1 VRRFDHLAAHGG
13 GDDMTVRQML
23 AAGVLMLAMAAPA
36 RAQGFEA
43 SVFGGYTFSEGVEAS
58 ENRIINGEIYDS
70 LDVKSGGQ
78 WGFTVGYLFTPNAEL
93 EFLYNRQFSS
103 FEASGTTTVELADVS
118 VDNYHFNFVYNFGGR
133 AITPFLFG
141 GLGMTH
147 YDPGELKVSGVPGG
161 NNIDSE
167 TQFSST
173 WGAGVKFYGAGPI
186 GLRLTARWTPTY
198 IKSEAEG
205 LWCDPWYG
213 VCWVVGD
220 ADYSSQFH
228 LDGGVTFRF

>member
-1 VRRFDHLAAHGG
+1 MVI
-13 GDDMTVRQML
+13 
-23 AAGVLMLAMAAPA
+23 AAPA

-58 ENRIINGEIYDS
+58 ETRIINGEIYDS
-70 LDVKSGGQ
+70 LDITSGGQ
-78 WGFTVGYLFTPNAEL
+78 WGFTVGYLFTENAGL
-93 EFLYNRQFSS
+93 EFLYNRQFSTL
-103 FEASGTTTVELADVS
+103 EASGTRTVELAELS
-118 VDNYHFNFVYNFGGR
+118 VDNYHFNFVYNFGYNLGGR
-133 AITPFLFG
+133 AVTPFVFG

-147 YDPGELKVSGVPGG
+147 YSPGELKLVAPPITGLTE
-161 NNIDSE
+161 IDSE

-173 WGAGVKFYGAGPI
+173 WGAGVKFYAAPNI
-186 GLRLTARWTPTY
+186 GFKFTARWTPTY

-220 ADYSSQFH
+220 ADYSNQFH